1 MFSRLSSVRS
11 VLLDDGV
18 GTILSRS
25 DVVVVVV
32 ILWWTTF

>member
-11 VLLDDGV
+11 VLLDDGA

-25 DVVVVVV
+25 DVVVVV